1 MDQMGAP
8 AYRGIAEAPVGS
20 ERTNVLALNERALWE
35 RHAELGEPWT
45 RGALVERFLPL
56 ARSIARRYENLGEP
70 IEDLN
75 QVASLALINAV
86 DRFDTSRGY
95 AFTSFAV
102 PTIVGELK
110 RHFRDRS
117 WAVRPPRSL
126 QELSLRVDRT
136 TRSLTKQLDRPPT
149 VPEIARAL
157 GRDEEHILEA
167 LRARVGRSALSLQAP
182 RGAEM
187 ESALEDECGREDDGY
202 HRAESRALLERL
214 MTLLPARDREV
225 MRRRFGADMTQ
236 AEIGAVLGISQMQVT
251 APAQGDRP
259 PQRDRASAEA
269 TAAGPPLGVERRG
282 LPSAGAATTA
292 GRRAVARE
300 PRDHG
305 PPCVSYA
312 LGAHHPELL
321 LERVHDVD
329 EQVVA
334 DVVEF
339 AALLHRLAR
348 QRDGLGQHSGEVV
361 DDERVL
367 ERPYGLGRVE
377 RRVLGDR
384 RHAPV
389 GRDAEHHRP
398 LGDAVAQRPPCIHEL
413 VELKVQRTEM
423 ESLDVPVQLLAD
435 QRKVGE
441 LHQRALEDH
450 AERMALL
457 VAKRRVSILHDEFG
471 RHAAAPAIA

>member
-20 ERTNVLALNERALWE
+20 ERTTVVALNERALWE

-136 TRSLTKQLDRPPT
+136 TRSLTQQLDRPPT

-157 GRDEEHILEA
+157 DRDEEHVVEA
-167 LRARVGRSALSLQAP
+167 QRARVGRSALSLQAP
-182 RGAEM
+182 RGAELG
-187 ESALEDECGREDDGY
+187 SALEDACGREDDGY

-225 MRRRFGADMTQ
+225 MRLRC
-236 AEIGAVLGISQMQVT
+236 
-251 APAQGDRP
+251 
-259 PQRDRASAEA
+259 
-269 TAAGPPLGVERRG
+269 
-282 LPSAGAATTA
+282 
-292 GRRAVARE
+292 
-300 PRDHG
+300 G

-312 LGAHHPELL
+312 LSAHHPELL
-321 LERVHDVD
+321 LERVHHVD

-334 DVVEF
+334 DVVEL

-348 QRDGLGQHSGEVV
+348 ERDRLCQHSGEVV
-361 DDERVL
+361 DHERVL
-367 ERPYGLGRVE
+367 ERPDDLGRVK

-389 GRDAEHHRP
+389 GRDAEHDRP

-413 VELKVQRTEM
+413 VKLKVQRAEM
-423 ESLDVPVQLLAD
+423 ESLDVPVQLLSD

-441 LHQRALEDH
+441 LHERALEDH

-457 VAKRRVSILHDEFG
+457 VAKRRVPILHNEFG
-471 RHAAAPAIA
+471 RHAAAPAIAQIVYASPVINRVLITIWSSSRRRLWGRSAAGPRAGVAGAVGHIAWAVR